1 MSGEPAPVNTNL
13 AAPAINT
20 IENQSISIQA
30 DIPAQQAIQSNSVV
44 SGNAELANLPP
55 ATLGDLSEADKAAL
69 VYMRE
74 EEKLANDVYLT
85 LYDIWGLATFQNIA
99 SSEQAHTDSIKYLLD
114 RYGIANLASAEVG
127 IFTNPDLQSL
137 YNELI
142 ARCSLSLAEAI
153 KAGGAIEEIG
163 ILDLQEQ
170 LAQTDN
176 ADIQQVFNNLLRGST
191 GHLQSFV
198 NQSQTQTGEV
208 YQPQYMSQEAFQA
221 ILSSATGGGYG
232 HGGQSGAGR
241 NTNSQGGGGGG
252 YRGGRS

>member
-1 MSGEPAPVNTNL
+1 VSSEPAPVNTNL
-13 AAPAINT
+13 AAPAVNT

-44 SGNAELANLPP
+44 SDNAELANLPP

-74 EEKLANDVYLT
+74 EGKLAHDVYLT

-198 NQSQTQTGEV
+198 NQLQTQTGEV

-232 HGGQSGAGR
+232 RGGQSGAGR